1 MVQEM
6 IDKLAEVEARQIY
19 LKEKVR
25 QAIECAKIAMD
36 MMNDTDNEI
45 FNMRQEIEIQIT
57 SN

>member
-6 IDKLAEVEARQIY
+6 IDKLAEVEARHMY
-19 LKEKVR
+19 LKEQVR